1 MATSASDSSNTNFH
15 DTPTTTKADERVLV
29 GELLRHGRERR
40 GMSLEQI
47 ASETKIPLR
56 HLQALERDD
65 HSVVPDGLYRR
76 AKIRAYARAVHL
88 DQDAF
93 AQLEHA
99 FRAAEPLTL
108 PPAELSLPATA
119 FRKNVL
125 VALAVVGV
133 ALVVG
138 LVTRGGGD
146 ERIPETVQ
154 SNRIVDPEP
163 TAPPAATVNVAQQTT
178 PENELTPEAAVAT
191 VGGPLA
197 QPAAVATATD
207 TEPSIAQPVV
217 TELVITSEPP
227 GARVTVDGIG
237 WGVTPVTVRH
247 LPPGT
252 KHIRV
257 TKDGYQGEDRQARV
271 GGDRPNELH
280 IEMQAV
286 P

>member
-40 GMSLEQI
+40 GMSLEQV
-47 ASETKIPLR
+47 ATETKIPLR

-88 DQDAF
+88 DQVAF

-99 FRAAEPLTL
+99 LVAAEPLTL
-108 PPAELSLPATA
+108 PPADPSAPTTA
-119 FRKNVL
+119 FQKNVL

-138 LVTRGGGD
+138 LVTRGGD

-154 SNRIVDPEP
+154 SNHTVDPAP

-191 VGGPLA
+191 VGGPLP
-197 QPAAVATATD
+197 QAAALPTTTD
-207 TEPSIAQPVV
+207 TEPSIAQPVG

-237 WGVTPVTVRH
+237 WGITPVTVRH